1 MSSYEERKELLLV
14 ELAKLHSRHEFAKEI
29 GPDYF
34 EPGMMENLEQFD
46 GNWDEKT
53 GELTLRFEARGTR
66 YSGRTEQIEKVHVGD
81 SIQITRDRQN
91 EYNHNNFL
99 LLTEKGK
106 DVGNMPAE
114 LCNVVA
120 PLYDDGSLVIE
131 RTAVSFVEPISQ
143 RSRHAKQA
151 LLFVEMRARLIG
163 DACSS
168 QETKSDFGEGDVEE
182 QYALKLDLSESWF
195 SIGNTVLKRDTLLE
209 SIEQAPF
216 MDHATVVQ
224 DPFDENYKYVFL
236 RHLADYLEEG
246 WVVKL
251 TFENDKFTDLWLEH
265 GTLMEQRSLLK
276 GAANNPR
283 LRKNRASLYSKLKVE
298 LNALIGTEGEL
309 QNDSGNQHY
318 MFSVSGN
325 GVDLVLD
332 NKLPSIIL
340 CVHYPE
346 ITTANSID

>member
-1 MSSYEERKELLLV
+1 MNSHEERKELLLV
-14 ELAKLHSRHEFAKEI
+14 EMAKLHSRHELSKEI

-34 EPGMMENLEQFD
+34 EPGMMEYPEQFD
-46 GNWDEKT
+46 GNWDERT
-53 GELTLRFEARGTR
+53 GKLVLRFESKGTR
-66 YSGRTEQIEKVHVGD
+66 YNGRTEQIEKVHLGD
-81 SIQITRDRQN
+81 GIQITRDREN

-99 LLTEKGK
+99 LFTDKGK

-120 PLYDDGSLVIE
+120 PLFDDGSLVIE
-131 RTAVSFVEPISQ
+131 RASVSFVEPISQ

-151 LLFVEMRARLIG
+151 VLFVEMHARLVG
-163 DACSS
+163 DACSNQDMDS
-168 QETKSDFGEGDVEE
+168 HSGEGHLEDLN
-182 QYALKLDLSESWF
+182 ALKLDLSENWF
-195 SIGNTVLKRDTLLE
+195 SIGNTIIKRGTLLE
-209 SIEQAPF
+209 NIEQAPF
-216 MDHATVVQ
+216 MDNATVVQ
-224 DPFDENYKYVFL
+224 DPFHEKYKYVFL
-236 RHLADYLEEG
+236 RHLADYLDES

-251 TFENDKFTDLWLEH
+251 NFENDKFTDLWLEH
-265 GTLMEQRSLLK
+265 GKLMEQRSLLK

-283 LRKNRASLYSKLKVE
+283 LRKNRASLYSKLKAKF
-298 LNALIGTEGEL
+298 NALIGTEGEL

-340 CVHYPE
+340 CVNYPE
-346 ITTANSID
+346 TI